1 MDAEQDRIRNQAL
14 AWSARVAG
22 EAVTDAER
30 EDFERWRQSDVR
42 HREAFEQH
50 QRLLQAAAGL
60 RHLEHLVDLR
70 PERASVLLRAKR
82 ARARTRILFATA
94 ATVLLAVGAFALQL
108 HWSGRYSTDIGEVR
122 DVRLADGSVVTLGA
136 HSSIEV
142 ALSRDTRRVTLK
154 SGQAFFAVAHDVS
167 RPFFVDAGDVVVRV
181 VGTQFDVS
189 RGPEGRV
196 RVDVLQGKVQVTP
209 SVTNGDAGTAL
220 TAAAHDRV
228 TGSAIALNLLAGD
241 RVLATP
247 QQIPVKLP
255 DPAVVAAGAW
265 RSGRLS
271 YASAR
276 LVDVVDDLNRYYGA
290 GIVLKSPSLA
300 DMSITTSFRV
310 ENLRQ
315 FLLHLPSVLPVE
327 VTIRPDGA
335 VWLQASAPALDS
347 PGRSATG

>member
-1 MDAEQDRIRNQAL
+1 MDAEQDRIRSQAL

-22 EAVTDAER
+22 ETVTDAER
-30 EDFERWRQSDVR
+30 DEFERWRQSDVR

-50 QRLLQAAAGL
+50 QQLLQAAAGL

-70 PERASVLLRAKR
+70 PERASVLLRAK
-82 ARARTRILFATA
+82 RARTRILFATA

-136 HSSIEV
+136 HSSIQV
-142 ALSRDTRRVTLK
+142 ALSDNTRRVTLQ
-154 SGQAFFAVAHDVS
+154 SGQAFFAVAHDVN
-167 RPFFVDAGDVVVRV
+167 RPFFVYAGDVVVRV

-209 SVTNGDAGTAL
+209 SGTTGEAGTAL

-228 TGSAIALNLLAGD
+228 TGSSTALNLLAGD

-290 GIVLKSPSLA
+290 GIVLKSPALA

-335 VWLQASAPALDS
+335 VWLQASSVPAIDAP
-347 PGRSATG
+347 PRSGTG